1 MEIKTYCEESYV
13 NVVPFLRA
21 AIIKTLTRRGLPVK
35 KAVNVLGVS
44 TTAYER
50 HAQDER
56 VDKIIKDEE
65 LGDMV
70 EALASRILV
79 GERIEPSTFCILCAK
94 SRRLFGLKGCT
105 Y

>member
-1 MEIKTYCEESYV
+1 MELKTYCEESYV

-21 AIIKTLTRRGLPVK
+21 AIIKALTRRGFPVK
-35 KAVNVLGVS
+35 KAVKVLGVS

-50 HAQDER
+50 HACDER
-56 VDKIIKDEE
+56 VDRILNDEE

-79 GERIEPSTFCILCAK
+79 GERIEPSTFCVLCTR
-94 SRRLFGLKGCT
+94 SRKLFGLKECT